1 MNGADTIIR
10 TKNGNVD
17 SIEVESVIGE
27 IDGVA
32 QVAVIGIP
40 HAKLGEA
47 VHAIV
52 VPYLGKKVTA
62 EEVVARC
69 HVRIADF
76 KCPRSVTIRSEPLP
90 QSSAGQI
97 SRSELRSHYWRAS

>member
-17 SIEVESVIGE
+17 SIEVESVIAE
-27 IDGVA
+27 INGVA

-40 HAKLGEA
+40 HARLGEA

-62 EEVVARC
+62 EEVVLRC
-69 HVRIADF
+69 HDRIADF

-90 QSSAGQI
+90 RSAAGQI